1 MPAILSVWLS
11 LVSSFIYLLLCY
23 GSADIL
29 FIFQT
34 IMESQK
40 HSVAGDEITVPGAT
54 EKVSFLKTEHFL
66 CIFFQS
72 VSVFFFL
79 EENKYWK
86 YLFH

>member
-1 MPAILSVWLS
+1 
-11 LVSSFIYLLLCY
+11 
-23 GSADIL
+23 
-29 FIFQT
+29 
-34 IMESQK
+34 MESQK

-54 EKVSFLKTEHFL
+54 EKVSFLRMEHFSMY
-66 CIFFQS
+66 FFQS